1 MNLILGKSNHTTI
14 EFVRFMNLNLAEWE
28 IAELSKLDKLKKKR
42 YNRIL
47 VIGEYSFLKEFTTQ
61 LMDHVVSLVSNPQT
75 DILYVP

>member
-1 MNLILGKSNHTTI
+1 
-14 EFVRFMNLNLAEWE
+14 MNLNLAEWE